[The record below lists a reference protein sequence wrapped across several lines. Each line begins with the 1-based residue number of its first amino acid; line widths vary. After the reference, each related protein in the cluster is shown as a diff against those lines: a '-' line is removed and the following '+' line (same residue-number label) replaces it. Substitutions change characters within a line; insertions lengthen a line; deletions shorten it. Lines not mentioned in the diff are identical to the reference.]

1 MAVFLSRFLAAPR
14 EGHLEQC
21 INIFAFLKKCNH
33 SKIVFDDSIPV
44 FDEE

>member
-1 MAVFLSRFLAAPR
+1 MAVLSRFLAAPR

-21 INIFAFLKKCNH
+21 IHIFAFLKKYNCL
-33 SKIVFDDSIPV
+33 KIVFDDSIPV